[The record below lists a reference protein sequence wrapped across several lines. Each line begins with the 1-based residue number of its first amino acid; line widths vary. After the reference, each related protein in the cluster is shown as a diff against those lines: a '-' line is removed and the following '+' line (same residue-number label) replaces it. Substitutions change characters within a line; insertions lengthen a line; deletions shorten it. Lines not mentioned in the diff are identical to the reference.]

1 VECKR
6 ELTEQKE
13 HNRNNTKE
21 RMTHDGP
28 FILLFLFG
36 SFRASFVPHSITNEP
51 NRKGNERG
59 PWVRNE
65 ENSEFVSFVSFTF
78 VFLQMKCVK
87 KTKEKNKSTNS
98 TPSFPFLLVQF
109 NYNEVREEKEAWIK
123 LNKKRKKGN
132 EVVSLFFVLC
142 SIIEVERERALHLP
156 LFPFN

>member
-1 VECKR
+1 MKKEHSSLHSFFLSPFTTLHFFHLGYFLCVLLAQLISMKWKGVECKR

-65 ENSEFVSFVSFTF
+65 ENSEFVSFTF
-78 VFLQMKCVK
+78 VFLQMKESGMREK
-87 KTKEKNKSTNS
+87 HKGKEQKHKFYTFI
-98 TPSFPFLLVQF
+98 SFPF
-109 NYNEVREEKEAWIK
+109 
-123 LNKKRKKGN
+123 G
-132 EVVSLFFVLC
+132 
-142 SIIEVERERALHLP
+142 SI
-156 LFPFN
+156 